1 MRSRLE
7 KSATFCPVCDIASNL
22 QMLNDIFFFNLSA
35 SLCVIVLKVTL
46 ETPAVCLSVLSVIQL
61 PSCKISPHFFL
72 SLFYRSQ
79 WINSEVHQAEN
90 RQNPDKKTGNQVFYD
105 FNVWVQLLTGWR
117 RKKSI
122 IKTALSGGFLK
133 KSGLWV
139 LQRTSLVLKF
149 TVLLLLLLTID
160 LILDKNS
167 IDHKLSNWNIKQ
179 IHFVFIN
186 KPLTYHFL
194 LISSFN

>member
-1 MRSRLE
+1 MFLWLLTSVLSFE
-7 KSATFCPVCDIASNL
+7 KCHTTFLLTWDQDLRRVPPSVQFVIL
-22 QMLNDIFFFNLSA
+22 QVISKCWMIYIFFNLSA

-61 PSCKISPHFFL
+61 PSCKISPHYFFL

-117 RKKSI
+117 RKNPSSKQLCLVAS
-122 IKTALSGGFLK
+122 LK
-133 KSGLWV
+133 KVDYEYFRGQVW
-139 LQRTSLVLKF
+139 F
-149 TVLLLLLLTID
+149 
-160 LILDKNS
+160 
-167 IDHKLSNWNIKQ
+167 
-179 IHFVFIN
+179 
-186 KPLTYHFL
+186 
-194 LISSFN
+194 